1 MIIKSPEVQDIL
13 GLRQLWQEAFE
24 DTDAFLDGFFATAF
38 STGRSRCARLE
49 DGIASALYWF
59 DCRCRGEKIAYL
71 YAVATAKRHRGQ
83 GLCRA
88 LMENTHDLLRSRG
101 YAGAVL
107 VPAEGLM
114 PFYAAMGYRECGRVN
129 EFTLTAAEKSVPLE
143 KLDESG
149 FASLRE
155 RYLPEGGVIQTGENL
170 AFLGSFAEFY
180 AGEDFCLCGSVQ
192 NGVFSCQEL
201 LGNPQ
206 AAAGILKAL
215 NCSRGSFRTPGDGRP
230 FAMYLP
236 LSNAQPPA
244 YFGLAMD

>member
-1 MIIKSPEVQDIL
+1 MIIKSPEAKDIPA
-13 GLRQLWQEAFE
+13 LRQLWQEAFQ
-24 DTDAFLDGFFATAF
+24 DTDAFLDGFFAAAF
-38 STGRSRCARLE
+38 STERSRCAVLE

-88 LMENTHDLLRSRG
+88 LMESTHFSLRSMG

-114 PFYAAMGYRECGRVN
+114 SFYAAMGYRVCGYVT
-129 EFTLTAAEKSVPLE
+129 EFTSTAAEKPVSLE
-143 KLDESG
+143 KLDGSR
-149 FASLRE
+149 FAKLRE

-170 AFLGSFAEFY
+170 AFLGSFADFY

-215 NCSRGSFRTPGDGRP
+215 NCSRGSFRIPGNGKP

-236 LSNAQPPA
+236 LSPAQPPA